1 MELCGKR
8 VGFALTGSHCTI
20 PEVLPQIEN
29 LVRQGADVVP
39 IISSSVANV
48 NSRFCKAADI
58 IRKLEEITGKE
69 PMCTITETEQL
80 GPVAPLDI
88 LVIAP
93 CTGNTLAKLANAIT
107 DGPVLMAAKAHLR
120 NGRPLVIGI
129 STNDAF
135 GLNARNLGV
144 LLTTKNVY
152 FVPFGQDNPTAKPS
166 SLIADMSLIP
176 ETVKSALDGKQLQP
190 ILIDRRK

>member
-1 MELCGKR
+1 MELSGKR

-48 NSRFCKAADI
+48 NSRFGKAADV
-58 IRKLEEITGKE
+58 IRRLEEITGKE
-69 PMCTITETEQL
+69 PICTITEAEQL
-80 GPVAPLDI
+80 GPAAPLDV

-135 GLNARNLGV
+135 GLNARNLGM
-144 LLTTKNVY
+144 LLEAKNVY
-152 FVPFGQDNPTAKPS
+152 FVPFGQDNPGAKPN
-166 SLIADMSLIP
+166 SLIADMSLII
-176 ETVKSALDGKQLQP
+176 ETVENALYGKQLQP